1 MLFNSYQFIFLFL
14 PVALAGFYFFGSI
27 DQKLALYYLVFASMV
42 FYGTWSVF
50 YLLVLLALLLVNAGF
65 GFYLCS
71 GQRRF
76 RKTARNLGILINLGI
91 LGYFKYAYFI
101 ASNVTDNLRIL
112 ADFRDIVLPLGISF
126 FTFQKIA
133 FLMDAEKGLVGEFK
147 LSRFFLFVLFF
158 PQLIAGPIV
167 HHSEMFGQ
175 FRSPR
180 FARFSWNALAT
191 GLTIF
196 LFGLFKKT
204 VLADSIAPLADGL
217 FAASSEGR
225 DINLVCGWVGAL
237 AYTMQLYFD
246 FSGYSDM
253 AIGLGEM
260 FGLRLPINFDS
271 PYKASSIID
280 FWRRWHMTLSRF
292 LRDYVYISLGGNRRG
307 EPRRYL
313 NLFLTMLIGGV
324 WHGAGWT
331 YIFWGALHGLY
342 LVINHV
348 WQQFA
353 APRLRPV
360 LTLPAPLTAGLS
372 WLLTFLL
379 VVLAWVFF
387 RAPTMA
393 SALAVVQGMAGLHG
407 LGSLAAAGVDALS
420 QPRMGMRDLMLLPV
434 LLAIALGMPNVRELM
449 GTAFPLLRDD
459 GRERRP
465 ALLQWRPDLRWAAAM
480 AMVGG
485 WAIIASS
492 GISSF
497 IYFQF

>member
-14 PVALAGFYFFGSI
+14 PLAVIGFYLFGSI
-27 DQKLALYYLVFASMV
+27 KQRYGLYYLIAASMI
-42 FYGTWSVF
+42 FYGSWSPF
-50 YLLVLLALLLVNAGF
+50 YLLVLLCLLVVNAAF
-65 GFYLCS
+65 GSYLCS
-71 GQRRF
+71 RHLRF
-76 RKTARNLGILINLGI
+76 RKSVRNLGIVLNLGV
-91 LGYFKYAYFI
+91 LGYFKYTYFI
-101 ASNVTDNLRIL
+101 AENLTSDPRIL
-112 ADFRDIVLPLGISF
+112 AEFKDIILPLGISF

-147 LSRFFLFVLFF
+147 LSRFFLFVMFF

-175 FRSPR
+175 FKSPS
-180 FARFSWNALAT
+180 FGRFSWRALAV

-196 LFGLFKKT
+196 LLGLFKKT
-204 VLADSIAPLADGL
+204 VLADNISPLADGL
-217 FAASSEGR
+217 FAASMEGNT
-225 DINLVCGWVGAL
+225 INLVCGWSGAL

-260 FGLRLPINFDS
+260 FGLRLPVNFDS
-271 PYKASSIID
+271 PYKAGSIIE

-292 LRDYVYISLGGNRRG
+292 LRDYVYISLGGNRKG

-313 NLFLTMLIGGV
+313 NLFLTMLIGGI

-331 YIFWGALHGLY
+331 YVVWGMLHGLC
-342 LVINHV
+342 LVINHA
-348 WQQFA
+348 WRQFVT
-353 APRLRPV
+353 PRLA
-360 LTLPAPLTAGLS
+360 LPTPPAAVAAGLS
-372 WLLTFLL
+372 WLITFVV

-387 RAPTMA
+387 RAPTLAAA
-393 SALAVVQGMAGLHG
+393 SAVIEGMLGLHG
-407 LGSLAAAGVDALS
+407 VGTLEAAGVDALS
-420 QPRMGMRDLMLLPV
+420 QPRMGMRELALLPI
-434 LLAIALGMPNVRELM
+434 LLGIALLMPNVRELM
-449 GTAFPLLRDD
+449 GSAFPALKDD
-459 GRERRP
+459 GQKRRSWI
-465 ALLQWRPDLRWAAAM
+465 AQWQPDLRWAAVVAV
-480 AMVGG
+480 AGG